1 MLTPRMKLKLD
12 AIAQSPE
19 HLALYKLTIAGVGF
33 LQPRTRRYDFF
44 SHDGDFIGSAPIYR
58 VEPFVAFM
66 KRNFDILRD
75 EFPVGNGEPPALT
88 YGWRDLVDCKTMS
101 SWMDELFS
109 NPITLH

>member
-12 AIAQSPE
+12 SIAQSPE
-19 HLALYKLTIAGVGF
+19 HMALYKLTIAGVGF
-33 LQPRTRRYDFF
+33 LQPEKKRYEFY

-66 KRNFDILRD
+66 KRNLDILRD
-75 EFPVGNGEPPALT
+75 EFPVGCNEPPALT
-88 YGWRDLVDCKTMS
+88 YGWRDLVDHETIC
-101 SWMDELFS
+101 SWMDELFT

>member
-1 MLTPRMKLKLD
+1 MMTPRMRLKLD
-12 AIAQSPE
+12 AISQSPE

-33 LQPRTRRYDFF
+33 LQSASKRYDFY
-44 SHDGDFIGSAPIYR
+44 SHEGDFIGSAPIYR

-75 EFPVGNGEPPALT
+75 EYPVGRNELPALT
-88 YGWRDLVDCKTMS
+88 YGWRDLVDWETVQT
-101 SWMDELFS
+101 WMGDLCN